1 MNIVRRIVVGLAG
14 VAAVALVLA
23 LAEPKAV
30 HAVVSAL
37 VTVSNGPGNPVP
49 TMAVDTRNVNVVNT
63 PNVNVTNTV
72 PVTGSVNATLTGT
85 PTVSFNGNVPV
96 ANPSD
101 QNQNPIPLDVES
113 NDYSPVQAA
122 CSGFSPGNGFSNAM
136 ACSPSITV
144 PAGTALI
151 IDDVSVAAF
160 EDPAPT
166 PQGNFAAIGVTNKS
180 GRSGVD
186 FYIPL
191 QAQGTA
197 TGGQELL
204 FVGAQR
210 AHLYAFPTS
219 SSAGPVFCE
228 VDTAVAQSSSAG
240 MRCVIVGHLVTAH

>member
-14 VAAVALVLA
+14 VIAVALVLA
-23 LAEPKAV
+23 IAEPKAV

-37 VTVSNGPGNPVP
+37 VTVSNGTGNPVP
-49 TMAVDTRNVNVVNT
+49 TVAVDTRNVNVVNT

-72 PVTGSVNATLTGT
+72 PVTGNVNATLTGT

-122 CSGFSPGNGFSNAM
+122 CSGFSSGNGFSNFS
-136 ACSPSITV
+136 ACSPAITV

-151 IDDVSVAAF
+151 IDDVSITAF
-160 EDPAPT
+160 EDPGVT
-166 PQGNFAAIGVTNKS
+166 PQGNIATIGVANKN
-180 GRSGVD
+180 GGGVD

-197 TGGQELL
+197 PGSQELL

-210 AHLYAFPTS
+210 MHLYTFPTS
-219 SSAGPVFCE
+219 RSAGPVFCE